1 MLKPFVGAKPSSFL
15 AHVLIKPTIILSTEN
30 RMPHDDET
38 QLLTRCAQIGVSVWS
53 DAMDEL
59 GLCGI
64 AQGIVQRAG
73 AARMAGF
80 AVTARHAH
88 GEYGDFDRTEFAV
101 GRLVEATGP
110 GKVLMI
116 DVDGAPIST
125 FGGNASMAA
134 AKRGATA
141 VVIDGACRDVDEIRE
156 AGLWMASRWVA
167 PTTGKTRLSLRA
179 MGSPVTIGGIRVEQG
194 DLVVGD
200 ETGLAVVPR
209 ARLAELLTRAEAILK
224 VDEHVAQ
231 GIRDGLTFA
240 QAAASAGYIPADS
253 GAAG

>member
-1 MLKPFVGAKPSSFL
+1 MSL
-15 AHVLIKPTIILSTEN
+15 
-30 RMPHDDET
+30 DET
-38 QLLTRCAQIGVSVWS
+38 QLLARCAQIGVSAWS

-59 GLCGI
+59 GIRGVV
-64 AQGIVQRAG
+64 QGITQRAG
-73 AARMAGF
+73 SSRMVGF
-80 AVTARHAH
+80 AITARHAH
-88 GEYGDFDRTEFAV
+88 GEYGDFDRSEFAV

-134 AKRGATA
+134 VARGATA

-179 MGSPVTIGGIRVEQG
+179 MGETITIGGVAVAQG
-194 DLVVGD
+194 DLVAGD
-200 ETGLAVVPR
+200 DTGIAVVPR
-209 ARLAELLTRAEAILK
+209 ARLLEVLACAQAVIA
-224 VDEHVAQ
+224 VDDRVAQ
-231 GIRDGLTFA
+231 GIREGRSFS
-240 QAAASAGYIPADS
+240 QAAASAGYIPAE
-253 GAAG
+253 GGELK